1 MIQDGGRSIGLQCS
15 FGTCF
20 MIVPNLLAIWE
31 KSSVSH
37 IDYVLPCFFTCIS
50 IGQNPAK
57 APDATCSNFQCAV
70 FPIFSL
76 LVADV
81 ALYRMQMW
89 ALAYWT
95 SFLLLLLLFLIQVEC
110 AEDVIETSRSRTRS
124 RHMARCS
131 CDFAVH
137 HQDMKTYNLMCHTD
151 SKRIQD
157 FIIPENA
164 CALPKQ

>member
-20 MIVPNLLAIWE
+20 MIVPNVLAIWN
-31 KSSVSH
+31 KSSVPH
-37 IDYVLPCFFTCIS
+37 IDYVLPCFFTRKS
-50 IGQNPAK
+50 IVQNPAK
-57 APDATCSNFQCAV
+57 APDTTCSNFQYAV
-70 FPIFSL
+70 FPLFSL

-81 ALYRMQMW
+81 ALYRIQMW

-95 SFLLLLLLFLIQVEC
+95 SFLLLSLLFLIQVEC

-137 HQDMKTYNLMCHTD
+137 DQDMKSYYLMCHTEPK
-151 SKRIQD
+151 SIQD